1 MLDEIVKILDR
12 KLCDHCL
19 GRLFG
24 NLLYGYRDDER
35 GRIIRTTIAMLVDG
49 KLIDYS
55 KINKN
60 NFYGF
65 TFRQN
70 KEFEK
75 MKKEKCWLC
84 GNLFDYMDSMTRK
97 AENKLKKIDFNNFLV
112 GSKIP
117 EDILNREEKLWE
129 EVGIEYVES
138 IKTEINRELGKRLGF
153 LFKKPTNFKTPDVV
167 AVADFVNKKI
177 DLQINSLYILG
188 YYQKLTRGIPQC
200 KWGTPGKYKTS
211 VQEIIAKP
219 LMKVTKGKGNSMHG
233 CVSHDS
239 NILLNEC
246 ILPIKELES
255 SYKDNDII
263 SYNGRN
269 IESSKITD
277 YFCVNAEGAKALQVA
292 TEETGRII
300 KATSEHP
307 FFTPHGMT
315 PLGELKFG
323 DKVAVYPVMQTFH
336 ENSPNKIIINE
347 SDLIKI
353 IEEHFPTSQK
363 SNLKE
368 LAKRNLLPL
377 NLQNKNISV
386 LARILGFM
394 LGDACCYIVRN
405 RDARI
410 EFYEKNDNLKK
421 IQGDIKKLGFNSSSI
436 RKRESKSVKKL
447 LDYYGNEKTIRKGS
461 CSYSLRYESKP
472 FWLLMVAL
480 GAPVGKKSTNKF
492 LVPEWIMEASLNIKR
507 EFLSGLMGADGSA
520 PRLDKRKHNKKSFN
534 TPAFSLNKE
543 EHYLNNALEYISQ
556 LKKVFKEF
564 GIETSEPRVVPY
576 ATKKD
581 GRKTLKIILE
591 FNNRFENLLNLF
603 GKINYRYC
611 NEREVLGSYATEYL
625 LIKKKVTDY
634 RKNIYKKVLELKKA
648 GLTPIEIQ
656 RKLKPENVGYG
667 NIASWISPKN
677 IGHEFNHIKLPES
690 FPDFDQWI
698 EGASKNL
705 SGGLVW
711 ETIKSIEE
719 VKVPFIADI
728 TVEPNHNF
736 FANGFLVSNSGRED
750 VNARC
755 LGWRPFV
762 IEIAEPQKRF
772 ISLKQIQKEI
782 NKTGKVRVNKLKFS
796 DKNTVVII
804 KSEKGDKTY
813 KVIVDFDKP
822 VKKEE
827 LKKLKGLIGTISQ
840 QTPIR
845 VVHRRAD
852 LIRRR
857 MVKDLKYRQI
867 NSRKIELV
875 VKTSAG
881 LYVKELVS
889 GDENRTKPS
898 VSEILNV
905 KATPK
910 KLDVI
915 KIEAPKNL

>member
-55 KINKN
+55 KMNKN

-65 TFRQN
+65 AFRQN

-84 GNLFDYMDSMTRK
+84 DNLFDYMDSMTRK
-97 AENKLKKIDFNNFLV
+97 AESKLKKIDFNNFLV
-112 GSKIP
+112 GSKVP

-219 LMKVTKGKGNSMHG
+219 LMKVAKGKGNSMHG
-233 CVSHDS
+233 
-239 NILLNEC
+239 
-246 ILPIKELES
+246 
-255 SYKDNDII
+255 
-263 SYNGRN
+263 
-269 IESSKITD
+269 
-277 YFCVNAEGAKALQVA
+277 A
-292 TEETGRII
+292 
-300 KATSEHP
+300 
-307 FFTPHGMT
+307 
-315 PLGELKFG
+315 
-323 DKVAVYPVMQTFH
+323 
-336 ENSPNKIIINE
+336 
-347 SDLIKI
+347 
-353 IEEHFPTSQK
+353 
-363 SNLKE
+363 
-368 LAKRNLLPL
+368 
-377 NLQNKNISV
+377 
-386 LARILGFM
+386 
-394 LGDACCYIVRN
+394 
-405 RDARI
+405 
-410 EFYEKNDNLKK
+410 
-421 IQGDIKKLGFNSSSI
+421 
-436 RKRESKSVKKL
+436 
-447 LDYYGNEKTIRKGS
+447 
-461 CSYSLRYESKP
+461 
-472 FWLLMVAL
+472 
-480 GAPVGKKSTNKF
+480 
-492 LVPEWIMEASLNIKR
+492 
-507 EFLSGLMGADGSA
+507 
-520 PRLDKRKHNKKSFN
+520 
-534 TPAFSLNKE
+534 
-543 EHYLNNALEYISQ
+543 
-556 LKKVFKEF
+556 
-564 GIETSEPRVVPY
+564 
-576 ATKKD
+576 
-581 GRKTLKIILE
+581 
-591 FNNRFENLLNLF
+591 
-603 GKINYRYC
+603 
-611 NEREVLGSYATEYL
+611 
-625 LIKKKVTDY
+625 
-634 RKNIYKKVLELKKA
+634 
-648 GLTPIEIQ
+648 
-656 RKLKPENVGYG
+656 
-667 NIASWISPKN
+667 
-677 IGHEFNHIKLPES
+677 
-690 FPDFDQWI
+690 
-698 EGASKNL
+698 
-705 SGGLVW
+705 
-711 ETIKSIEE
+711 
-719 VKVPFIADI
+719 
-728 TVEPNHNF
+728 
-736 FANGFLVSNSGRED
+736 GRED

-772 ISLKQIQKEI
+772 ISLKQIQKDI

-857 MVKDLKYRQI
+857 MVKDLKYKQI